1 MSVERPSVRLT
12 RVLAMAA
19 AAALL
24 ASALPAAMV
33 VTAKADSGCKVH
45 NLGKAIDRD
54 SLQKAV
60 RAADPG
66 DALLVQGTCI
76 GTTMIDKDLD
86 ISFMGWAGAPMPL
99 GEQYVVTPESQ
110 VTSGGAGPALVIDTD
125 VDHFTVNP
133 GLLVADGIVI
143 GDAEAWDASVPSMVV
158 TIPGHSLGDCHL
170 RNDDTAEEF
179 VRSQEALDAATP
191 SAQLSLRGACA
202 GETVV
207 DEATRVAG
215 WRIAISSLTLGG
227 KPAGADDS
235 GPATLS
241 SVSVDAGV
249 DSLVLRDVQVP
260 DGFRISEL
268 TPAT

>member
-1 MSVERPSVRLT
+1 MSVKRPSLRLT

-19 AAALL
+19 TAAMLAAAL
-24 ASALPAAMV
+24 PAGAV
-33 VTAKADSGCKVH
+33 VMAKADGDCKVH
-45 NLGKAIDRD
+45 NLGKAIDRN

-60 RAADPG
+60 RVADPG
-66 DALLVQGTCI
+66 DALLVQGTCA
-76 GTTMIDKDLD
+76 GTTLIDKDLD

-99 GEQYVVTPESQ
+99 GSQYVVSPESR
-110 VTSGGAGPALVIDTD
+110 VTGGGAGPALVIDSG

-143 GDAEAWDASVPSMVV
+143 GEADAWDASVPSMVA
-158 TIPGHSLGDCHL
+158 TITGHSLGDCHL
-170 RNDDTAEEF
+170 RNDETAEEYE
-179 VRSQEALDAATP
+179 RSQEALDAAAP
-191 SAQLSLRGACA
+191 SAQLSLRGACT

-207 DEATRVAG
+207 GEATRVAG

-227 KPAGADDS
+227 EPAGAEDS
-235 GPATLS
+235 GPATLA

-249 DSLVLRDVQVP
+249 DDLVLRDVQVT
-260 DGFRISEL
+260 DGFRITEL